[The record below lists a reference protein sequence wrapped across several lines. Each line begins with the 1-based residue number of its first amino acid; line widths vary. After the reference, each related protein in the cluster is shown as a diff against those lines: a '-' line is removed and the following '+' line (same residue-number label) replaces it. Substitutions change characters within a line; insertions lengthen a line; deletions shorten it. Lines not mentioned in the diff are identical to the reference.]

1 MPAATDHM
9 WKINRITG
17 VAVAGALAAL
27 LAGCATRMPPTAAA
41 SRDGADGAP
50 AQAATAPTPPAPA
63 SSSTERSAAS
73 SVAPAAP
80 AEPADDKDVVGL
92 SPDELQSLL
101 GQPQMVR
108 DETGA
113 EVWQYRARACVL
125 DLYLYPQE
133 AQGGAAGL
141 RVAYLEARDRSA
153 ANFAA
158 ARCVTALMAER
169 RELPTS

>member
-1 MPAATDHM
+1 MPAATDYIR
-9 WKINRITG
+9 KINKIAG
-17 VAVAGALAAL
+17 VTLAGALAVA
-27 LAGCATRMPPTAAA
+27 LAGCAARMPATAAA
-41 SRDGADGAP
+41 SSAAP
-50 AQAATAPTPPAPA
+50 VRTATAPTSPGSAA
-63 SSSTERSAAS
+63 SSTERRAAPSAS
-73 SVAPAAP
+73 LAAP
-80 AEPADDKDVVGL
+80 ADPADDEDVMGL

-113 EVWQYRARACVL
+113 EVWQYRTQACVL

-133 AQGGAAGL
+133 AQGGAASL